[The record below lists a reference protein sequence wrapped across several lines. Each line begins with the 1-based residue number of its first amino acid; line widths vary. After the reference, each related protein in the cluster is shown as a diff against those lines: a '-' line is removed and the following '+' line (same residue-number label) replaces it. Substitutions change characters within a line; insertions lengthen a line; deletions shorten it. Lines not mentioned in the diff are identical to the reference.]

1 MDKAEY
7 LHEELLSHQTVL
19 LQTVE
24 NCQDVIARISS
35 EIIQCFSMGNKLLI
49 CGNGGSA
56 ADAQH
61 LAAELINRYQIE
73 RQGLP
78 AIALTT
84 DSSVLSCI
92 GNDRSFDEVFS
103 KQIEA
108 LSKPGDILL
117 AISTSGRSPNI
128 LNALKTAKRL
138 GCVCI
143 GFTGIRGKGIMSD
156 LCDHCVIVPSE
167 MTARIQEA
175 HEWIFHVICG
185 LIEKSILTITP
196 LEK

>member
-1 MDKAEY
+1 MVQNDY
-7 LHEELLSHQTVL
+7 VYGELLSHQNAIKESYESNLDTIL
-19 LQTVE
+19 ACSAT
-24 NCQDVIARISS
+24 ISS
-35 EIIQCFSMGNKLLI
+35 CFNQGNKLLI

-92 GNDRSFDEVFS
+92 GNDRSFDLVFS
-103 KQIEA
+103 RQIEA

-117 AISTSGRSPNI
+117 AISTSGSSPNI
-128 LNALKTAKRL
+128 LNALKTAKGL
-138 GCVCI
+138 GCMCI
-143 GFTGIRGKGIMSD
+143 GFTGLRGKGIMSD
-156 LCDHCVIVPSE
+156 LCDECVIVPSE
-167 MTARIQEA
+167 ITARIQEA
-175 HEWIFHVICG
+175 HEWIFHVVCG